1 MYVTVTVKSM
11 VILQINYVSD
21 HHIIY
26 YDMVIKKDL
35 IGVSSHSH
43 THPSATDGDFEDDR
57 VPKDHIRTS
66 CTGKETP

>member
-1 MYVTVTVKSM
+1 M
-11 VILQINYVSD
+11 VILQINYVSYD
-21 HHIIY
+21 HIIY
-26 YDMVIKKDL
+26 YDMVIKKDLIGL

-57 VPKDHIRTS
+57 VPTDHIRTS